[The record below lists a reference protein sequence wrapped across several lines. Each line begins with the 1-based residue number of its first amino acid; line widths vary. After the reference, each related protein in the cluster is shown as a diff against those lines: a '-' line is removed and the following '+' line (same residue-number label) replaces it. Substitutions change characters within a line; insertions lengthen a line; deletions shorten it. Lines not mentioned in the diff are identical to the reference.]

1 MKKKISYLLTL
12 LFSVSSLSGCIGTE
26 MEKITDEIE
35 LCSEGNIPEW
45 YIGCAFP
52 SFEFE
57 DQNGNHWNESSANA
71 SGRWV
76 AYFSAS
82 WCTHCKPTIDALDQ
96 SIMPHHLLIFNI
108 YEGNDHSNMTE
119 WQLMIEDELNRS
131 VNRPFLHA
139 PSLSE
144 NLSISPIPHVLLI
157 DNNTI
162 ISARIGLWGSAHEM
176 SMWFNATSPQSGYT
190 QSMDSDMDGM
200 DSDMD
205 GMDS

>member
-1 MKKKISYLLTL
+1 MDKKISYLLALLCTL
-12 LFSVSSLSGCIGTE
+12 GSLAGCIDPE
-26 MEKITDEIE
+26 MEMIADEIE

-45 YIGCAFP
+45 YVGCTFP
-52 SFEFE
+52 SFDFE
-57 DQNGNHWNESSANA
+57 DQNGTHWNGSSANE

-96 SIMPHHLLIFNI
+96 SIMPQHLLVFNKQ
-108 YEGNDHSNMTE
+108 EGNDSSNMSE
-119 WQLMIEDELNRS
+119 WHLMIEDELNRS
-131 VNRPFLHA
+131 VDRPFLHA

-144 NLSISPIPHVLLI
+144 NVSVISIPHVLLI

-162 ISARIGLWGSAHEM
+162 ISARIGLWDSAHEM

-190 QSMDSDMDGM
+190 QSMDSGMDGM

-205 GMDS
+205 DM